1 MLRKLTELRGLAVIA
16 QEDEVGTVSDFLFD
30 DQTQAVRYFVVRT
43 GSWLTER
50 KLLIT
55 PVSISEINW
64 LDEEM
69 HLSLTREQVR
79 SSPEIDFSLPVS
91 RNIETAFLDYYGYPY
106 YWGGPHLWGV
116 AELPEDLAEPK
127 ELTTPTGDALSQPF
141 NPDDT
146 HTRSATEIIGY
157 HLAATDGEIG
167 HVEDFIVEDE
177 SWAIRYLLINTRNW
191 LPGKSVVI
199 SPQWIERINWT
210 ESKVYIKLT
219 QAAVRDCPE
228 YDESSLVT
236 REYENQIFRH
246 YGQTGYWEQRNN
258 GLNNQQGVTDK
269 SG

>member
-1 MLRKLTELRGLAVIA
+1 MHMLRKLTELRGLAVIA

-30 DQTQAVRYFVVRT
+30 DQIQAVRYFVLRT

-79 SSPEIDFSLPVS
+79 RSPEIDFARPIS
-91 RNIETAFLDYYGYPY
+91 RNIEAAFLDYYGYSY
-106 YWGGPHLWGV
+106 YWGGPHLWGL
-116 AELPEDLAEPK
+116 AERPEDLAALR
-127 ELTTPTGDALSQPF
+127 ELPPSTSISQS
-141 NPDDT
+141 NAGGT
-146 HTRSATEIIGY
+146 HTRSATEITGY
-157 HLAATDGEIG
+157 HLVAADGEIG

-177 SWAIRYLLINTRNW
+177 SWATRYLLVNTRNW

-199 SPQWIERINWT
+199 SPQWIERIDWAAAR
-210 ESKVYIKLT
+210 VYVKLT
-219 QAAVRDCPE
+219 REAVRNCPE

-236 REYENQIFRH
+236 REYERRLFRH
-246 YGQTGYWEQRNN
+246 YGQTGYWEQHSN
-258 GLNNQQGVTDK
+258 GWNKPN
-269 SG
+269 S